1 MLMMCFKANL
11 FCLCHVVGV
20 WQAEGWA
27 CGEGWNSEV
36 VAKPGTTT
44 VESHWRGSDGLF
56 VLQQF
61 NLTEWVLIVVGKQN
75 VNNLSV
81 LSSGEDFETTLVSI
95 GTSSMIVLC
104 HASCRGSGLGMVG
117 PVIRHEPSVFL
128 LQVLR
133 MWTSICAWNWI
144 VTAAICHNF
153 VLLGTLI
160 WCLLP
165 VFYLYIEL
173 LWSLD

>member
-1 MLMMCFKANL
+1 
-11 FCLCHVVGV
+11 
-20 WQAEGWA
+20 
-27 CGEGWNSEV
+27 
-36 VAKPGTTT
+36 
-44 VESHWRGSDGLF
+44 
-56 VLQQF
+56 LQQL
-61 NLTEWVLIVVGKQN
+61 NLTEGVLIVLRKQN

-133 MWTSICAWNWI
+133 M
-144 VTAAICHNF
+144 
-153 VLLGTLI
+153 
-160 WCLLP
+160 
-165 VFYLYIEL
+165 
-173 LWSLD
+173 